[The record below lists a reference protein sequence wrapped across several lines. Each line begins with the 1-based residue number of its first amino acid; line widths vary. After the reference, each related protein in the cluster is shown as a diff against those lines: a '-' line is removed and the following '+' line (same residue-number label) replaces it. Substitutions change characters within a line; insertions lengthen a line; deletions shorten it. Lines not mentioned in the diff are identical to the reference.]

1 LARYHLSII
10 GTIYPLST
18 LFHYQYASPCVDG
31 HYQLVRYITY
41 YCTYN
46 MYVKCVHYA
55 KRPTYYK
62 RPTPIYIYAPFP
74 SPFPLSPFPFSL
86 SFPYYLSLSPSPIY
100 IHIICTPFPYTYTYT
115 PFPLYLLIYVLIYV
129 VIWFVEIR
137 SGRRLLFFIEPFPLS
152 PIIYLLYIVKYVH
165 IYVLI

>member
-1 LARYHLSII
+1 VKIWP

-18 LFHYQYASPCVDG
+18 LFHYPYASPCVDG

-46 MYVKCVHYA
+46 MYVQHLHCA
-55 KRPTYYK
+55 KRPTYF
-62 RPTPIYIYAPFP
+62 PLSYAFLFF
-74 SPFPLSPFPFSL
+74 SLFRYPLSPFHIPF
-86 SFPYYLSLSPSPIY
+86 FPIPFPLYLHNICTK
-100 IHIICTPFPYTYTYT
+100 ICTPFPYTYTYT